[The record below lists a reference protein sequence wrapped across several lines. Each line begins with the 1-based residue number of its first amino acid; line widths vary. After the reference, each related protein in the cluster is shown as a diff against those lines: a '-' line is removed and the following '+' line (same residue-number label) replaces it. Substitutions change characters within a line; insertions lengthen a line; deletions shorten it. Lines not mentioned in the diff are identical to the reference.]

1 MQQGVS
7 KSILSLVSPTEAAPS
22 EERAHVRVLVRVC
35 PYHHQIPQPAGQG
48 STWSTVSLYL
58 SINIKLLKVL
68 WKLNHQVVMASV

>member
-7 KSILSLVSPTEAAPS
+7 KSISNLVSPTEAAPS
-22 EERAHVRVLVRVC
+22 EERAQVRVLVRVC

-58 SINIKLLKVL
+58 STNIKLLKVL